1 MNLPRKADIKN
12 FFFQEIKM
20 KSKTLCDISGKV
32 FKEDPELIKDLVRD
46 AEFICKSCFRSAKK
60 KKHLCEPGKLKD

>member
-1 MNLPRKADIKN
+1 
-12 FFFQEIKM
+12 M